1 MPETK
6 TDRKSCHK
14 CHKIYDKKLKQCKV
28 CKNCHAITYCSE
40 ECQVADWPRHKDNC
54 VPVLVTDVGDMGR
67 GLVAAKDIKMGE
79 QILIDS
85 VVISLDKTPP
95 GGVMT
100 QDVARSL
107 KEQIQKMPEEKSTQF
122 RNLKSND
129 GIIFSERDLRTA
141 RRENC
146 LREMTIFRSN
156 RIESEEGTD
165 VIFLVLSLINHSC
178 APNAEECSLLN
189 GSEDQENVDEYE
201 LRAIKDIFK
210 GEEITMFMFSEAIF
224 STKDIRQRKLKET
237 FGFQCKCCVC
247 SGHVD
252 DQDSIIK
259 KIKETLRSPGVA
271 LFSDSPLALAKR
283 YETSL
288 DEWKIFAVQNGILM
302 ALSQQLHIGS
312 VKMKLV
318 FCVTAAKAAQ
328 MARDSVRLNKAMD
341 VWKEL
346 VMTTGFEKLRLEYEK
361 IEETIAEWAP
371 QFNSKKPPTK
381 EEIDSFYG
389 D

>member
-1 MPETK
+1 M
-6 TDRKSCHK
+6 
-14 CHKIYDKKLKQCKV
+14 
-28 CKNCHAITYCSE
+28 
-40 ECQVADWPRHKDNC
+40 ADWPRHKDNC

-146 LREMTIFRSN
+146 LREMKIFRSN

-224 STKDIRQRKLKET
+224 STKDIRQRKLKEM

-312 VKMKLV
+312 VLKYVKIPSCILAV
-318 FCVTAAKAAQ
+318 IAAQ
-328 MARDSVRLNKAMD
+328 MARDTVLLAKALD
-341 VWKEL
+341 TWKDL
-346 VMTTGFEKLRLEYEK
+346 AMKTGFQRLIMDYEIMK
-361 IEETIAEWAP
+361 KTVARWAP
-371 QFNSKKPPTK
+371 QLNSKKPPSK
-381 EEIDSFYG
+381 EEIDSFNAVFLNF
-389 D
+389 